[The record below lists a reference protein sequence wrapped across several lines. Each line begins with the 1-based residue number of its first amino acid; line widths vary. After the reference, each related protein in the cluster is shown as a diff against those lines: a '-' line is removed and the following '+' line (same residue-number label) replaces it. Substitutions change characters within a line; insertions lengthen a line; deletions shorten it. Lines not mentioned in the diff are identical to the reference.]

1 MLCAIKNKTKTKKMK
16 QIIFILISL
25 IISLIT
31 KGQDLNGKWKGGLPQ
46 NDKTFV
52 FTMEADITHR
62 GSEISGKI
70 KYVDPTTKDYVVEKF
85 IGSVNGS
92 KVTINEY
99 EIIDSYINSNGN
111 YGWCVKTM
119 EGRINVNRSENT
131 ITIEGTWFSN
141 KVWYKNTQKISQG
154 NCAPGKFIISKEL
167 ESLSKI
173 SGVVYD
179 KEKLQGI
186 QAQLIFQDN
195 KEMKRCQ
202 TDRSGYYS
210 IEINSDSNY
219 RIVVKSSGFEEQA
232 ENIFT
237 DEENLTKNFFL
248 DKIVKKELPP
258 KIPVNQKVRLKNVLF
273 KQSKSEI
280 LSESFTE
287 LNTIFNFLQENPNTL
302 ILIEGHTDR
311 IGDSDK
317 NLILSKQ
324 RAEAIKKYFT
334 DKGINGDRITTVG
347 YGDNII
353 ICEPECKENR
363 RVEFII
369 TRK

>member
-1 MLCAIKNKTKTKKMK
+1 MK
-16 QIIFILISL
+16 QLILFLLSILISTNS
-25 IISLIT
+25 IS
-31 KGQDLNGKWKGGLPQ
+31 QDLNGKWKGGLPQ

-52 FTMEADITHR
+52 FTLEADIIHQ
-62 GSEISGKI
+62 GNEISGKI
-70 KYVDPTTKDYVVEKF
+70 KYVNPTNNDYVIEKF
-85 IGSVNGS
+85 IGSIKGS
-92 KVTINEY
+92 KVSINEY
-99 EIIDSYINSNGN
+99 EVIDSYLSPNSY

-119 EGRINVNRSENT
+119 EGAIKIDKKENK
-131 ITIEGTWFSN
+131 ITLEGTWFSN
-141 KVWYKNTQKISQG
+141 KVWYKNTEKISQG
-154 NCAPGKFIISKEL
+154 NCAPGKFIMSKEL
-167 ESLSKI
+167 KKLTKV

-179 KEKLQGI
+179 RKNIQGI
-186 QAQLIFQDN
+186 KAKLTIQGT
-195 KEMKRCQ
+195 KEVKHCE
-202 TDRSGYYS
+202 TDQSGNYS

-219 RIVVKSSGFEEQA
+219 RIVIKSSGFKEQV
-232 ENIFT
+232 ENIFIGE
-237 DEENLTKNFFL
+237 DNLTKNFFL
-248 DKIVKKELPP
+248 DKIVIKKETPP
-258 KIPVNQKVRLKNVLF
+258 RIPINQKVRLKNVLF

-280 LSESFTE
+280 LSESFSE
-287 LNTIFNFLQENPNTL
+287 LNTLFNFLQENPNTL

-324 RAEAIKKYFT
+324 RAEAIKKYLT

-347 YGDNII
+347 YGDKII